1 MGDIPDLSSGG
12 CKAVRVR
19 SPPAPPNPMNKAQV
33 DKLCR
38 DLAKEMLRLTPTPSE
53 EQLFQMMIRLIYY
66 YESDKTRR
74 LAIS

>member
-1 MGDIPDLSSGG
+1 
-12 CKAVRVR
+12 
-19 SPPAPPNPMNKAQV
+19 MNKAQV